1 MYWIDGP
8 TQNRIARWK
17 KSLFFIPLIF
27 KLETFSSP
35 PFHWAFIGRAKPL
48 VTNYFTSSS
57 PILRSL
63 YWLKGHELCGIG
75 LLQIFAWNRDKV
87 LKGLQALLECWT
99 NKAGVLIGNK
109 KIQMKA
115 ENEAL
120 NVSIRP
126 SRSTL
131 PNYCSVRRIKHRLA
145 NETPNLPMNWR
156 LSRAKLQR
164 QKDELCWSG
173 WTQYVFPIRWHFKVK
188 VNEIEDA
195 LY

>member
-1 MYWIDGP
+1 MGSVWLLLALSFNDIPNLGSS
-8 TQNRIARWK
+8 TELMVQHRIELLAEK

-57 PILRSL
+57 PMLRSL

-145 NETPNLPMNWR
+145 NETPNLPMN
-156 LSRAKLQR
+156 
-164 QKDELCWSG
+164 
-173 WTQYVFPIRWHFKVK
+173 
-188 VNEIEDA
+188 
-195 LY
+195 